1 MAKVKYYYDTKT
13 LSYKRIEHSR
23 AKKIKTLFYFLIG
36 SAFTGLLMVIIFFQF
51 FDSPKEK
58 ILNREI
64 KQLSSQYEL
73 VQDKLQQ
80 VELVLDD
87 IHQRDDNIYRVIFE
101 ADPIPTSIRKAG
113 YGGVNRYKD
122 LEGYNNSELIIATT
136 KKIDQIT
143 KQLYIQSKSF
153 DDVIELA
160 KNKANML
167 ASIPAIQPVS
177 NKNLKQ
183 MASGYGMRIHPI
195 YKTQQFHDGMDFTAK
210 IGTPIYATGNGKIEK
225 VESSARGYGK
235 YVIID
240 HGFGYKTLYA
250 HMSKFKVTIGQK
262 VNRGDIIGY
271 VGNTGLSSAPHL
283 HYEVHKHG
291 KKINPINF
299 YFNDLTPEQYEK
311 MLEIS
316 TQNNQSFD

>member
-64 KQLSSQYEL
+64 KQLISQYRL

-143 KQLYIQSKSF
+143 KQLYNS
-153 DDVIELA
+153 L
-160 KNKANML
+160 L
-167 ASIPAIQPVS
+167 
-177 NKNLKQ
+177 
-183 MASGYGMRIHPI
+183 
-195 YKTQQFHDGMDFTAK
+195 
-210 IGTPIYATGNGKIEK
+210 
-225 VESSARGYGK
+225 
-235 YVIID
+235 
-240 HGFGYKTLYA
+240 
-250 HMSKFKVTIGQK
+250 
-262 VNRGDIIGY
+262 
-271 VGNTGLSSAPHL
+271 
-283 HYEVHKHG
+283 
-291 KKINPINF
+291 
-299 YFNDLTPEQYEK
+299 
-311 MLEIS
+311 IS
-316 TQNNQSFD
+316 

>member
-160 KNKANML
+160 KNKAVML

-183 MASGYGMRIHPI
+183 MASGFGMRIHPI

-262 VNRGDIIGY
+262 VNRGDVIGY
-271 VGNTGLSSAPHL
+271 VGNTGLSSGPHL
-283 HYEVHKHG
+283 HYEVHKYG
-291 KKINPINF
+291 EKINPVNF
-299 YFNDLTPEQYEK
+299 YFNDLTAEQYEK